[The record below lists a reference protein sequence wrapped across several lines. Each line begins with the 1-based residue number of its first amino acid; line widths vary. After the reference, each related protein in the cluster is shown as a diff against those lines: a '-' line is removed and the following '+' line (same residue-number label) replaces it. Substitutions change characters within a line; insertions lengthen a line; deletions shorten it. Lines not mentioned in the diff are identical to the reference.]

1 MAPQKRTVRLE
12 KKHVKS
18 WPSVVR
24 WGVYLWANVKLISA
38 LHHLRQNLWELPCQE
53 QKQPEALKKW
63 GVLLDFVSET
73 IMPIGFL
80 LVNFFWQL
88 VSLFLGG
95 FPTKW
100 CLWLHDS
107 IHDHRGFGT
116 AVRDPMMFDE
126 ALKSYGSF
134 AFTPLFVRF
143 GVGGYVCITVYD
155 IVYIWHEIVC
165 VYFFSITNIECTI
178 CMWKKYIIHWKSK
191 PTKCFFSTCNIRSF
205 FIDYNSL
212 NFELLELCQLDFMFL
227 GTGRT
232 CLELLPKA
240 VAETGAPLPGRKEC
254 PGNRFEATTDPRF
267 LRWHWFLFVFLMAV
281 SVACFW

>member
-12 KKHVKS
+12 KKNTWNPGLALFGEAFIYGPTWSWSQPYIIYVSTSESCRAKNKNNRKRWKS
-18 WPSVVR
+18 GGFYWILFPEQ
-24 WGVYLWANVKLISA
+24 LWQLFFCWS
-38 LHHLRQNLWELPCQE
+38 
-53 QKQPEALKKW
+53 
-63 GVLLDFVSET
+63 T
-73 IMPIGFL
+73 
-80 LVNFFWQL
+80 FFWQL

-212 NFELLELCQLDFMFL
+212 NCLSFVSLILCFWEPDEPAWSFSPRLWQRPEHPFL
-227 GTGRT
+227 VGRS
-232 CLELLPKA
+232 
-240 VAETGAPLPGRKEC
+240 VQETGLKLPRIQDSWDGI
-254 PGNRFEATTDPRF
+254 G
-267 LRWHWFLFVFLMAV
+267 
-281 SVACFW
+281 FWLYF